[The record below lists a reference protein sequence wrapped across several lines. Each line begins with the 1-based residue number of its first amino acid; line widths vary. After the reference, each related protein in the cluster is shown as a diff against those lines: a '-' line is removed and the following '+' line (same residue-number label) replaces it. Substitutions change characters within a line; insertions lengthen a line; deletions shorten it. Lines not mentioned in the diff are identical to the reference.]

1 VAQKL
6 LKTFCGLEAFKMI
19 EKAIYDILAGR
30 HLSLDTTRAVMMQM
44 MDGNA
49 TDAQM
54 GAFLAAMRLKGE
66 TIEEITACAEVM
78 REKCMKLN
86 PKNDVLDIV
95 GTGGDELY
103 SFNISTI
110 SAFVVA
116 AGGVPVAKHGNRS
129 VSSKCG
135 SADVLEALGA
145 NIMLNAVQSEKVL
158 EEAGLCFMLAQV
170 YHSAMKHVAPVRRQ
184 LGVRTIFNIL
194 GPLANPAGATMQLL
208 GVYDENLV
216 EPLASVLGNLGVKRA
231 MVVHGHDGLDE
242 ITLTG
247 TSTICEVADGNLNSY
262 FISPEQ
268 FGLSRCQLSDLI
280 GGAPQEN
287 AEIAKRILSGEK
299 GPKRDTVVLNAAC
312 CLYMG
317 KNDIT
322 MRECVRFAQEL
333 IDNGKAMQTLET
345 FVRATNEAAA

>member
-1 VAQKL
+1 
-6 LKTFCGLEAFKMI
+6 
-19 EKAIYDILAGR
+19 
-30 HLSLDTTRAVMMQM
+30 
-44 MDGNA
+44 
-49 TDAQM
+49 M
-54 GAFLAAMRLKGE
+54 GAFLAEMRLKGE
-66 TIEEITACAEVM
+66 TIEEITARAELM
-78 REKCMKLN
+78 REKCMQLH
-86 PKNDVLDIV
+86 PRYDVLDIV

-103 SFNISTI
+103 SFNISTV

-135 SADVLEALGA
+135 SADLLEALGA

-158 EEAGLCFMLAQV
+158 ETAGLCFMLAQV

-247 TSTICEVADGNLNSY
+247 TSTICEVADGKLNSY

-268 FGLSRCQLSDLI
+268 FGLTRCDLSELI
-280 GGAPQEN
+280 GGTPEIN
-287 AEIAKRILSGEK
+287 AGIAKRILSGEK

-322 MRECVRFAQEL
+322 MRECVRLAQEL
-333 IDNGKAMQTLET
+333 IDSGKAMHTMET
-345 FVRATNEAAA
+345 FVRATNEAAV

>member
-1 VAQKL
+1 
-6 LKTFCGLEAFKMI
+6 MI

-30 HLSLDTTRAVMMQM
+30 DLTLDMTRNVMLQM
-44 MDGNA
+44 MEGCA
-49 TDAQM
+49 TGAQI

-78 REKCMKLN
+78 REKCVKLR
-86 PKNDVLDIV
+86 PKTDVLDIV
-95 GTGGDELY
+95 GTGGDGLY
-103 SFNISTI
+103 TFNISTV
-110 SAFVVA
+110 SALVVA
-116 AGGVPVAKHGNRS
+116 SGGVPVAKHGNRS

-145 NIMLNAVQSEKVL
+145 NFLLTAEQSERVL
-158 EEAGLCFMLAQV
+158 AETGMCFMMAQL
-170 YHSAMKHVAPVRRQ
+170 YHSAMKHVAPVRRE

-216 EPLASVLGNLGVKRA
+216 EPLANVLRNLGVKRA

-247 TSTICEVADGNLNSY
+247 TSTICEVADGRLNSY
-262 FISPEQ
+262 FVTPEQ
-268 FGLSRCQLSDLI
+268 FGLPRCKIADLI
-280 GGAPQEN
+280 GGGPKEN
-287 AEIAKRILSGEK
+287 AEIARRILSGEK
-299 GPKRDTVVLNAAC
+299 GPMRDIVVLNSAC

-322 MRECVRFAQEL
+322 MRECVRLAQEL
-333 IDNGKAMQTLET
+333 IDSGKAMNKLES